1 MDYKG
6 NRKDSDGD
14 RVQEYAALRVELA
27 KKKKYCEE
35 SFRPAETH
43 F

>member
-27 KKKKYCEE
+27 KKKYCEE